1 MPNLRVLYLKGNA
14 AIRSVSN
21 YRRNMICNVKTLTY
35 LDDRPIKPID
45 RLGAEAYMI
54 GGAQAENSARKEYAD
69 KNNFV
74 KNVRKEEEFELNY
87 EERKAKAM
95 NNMRNEYHN
104 KKETLELKKKFLMG
118 GMFYLYSR
126 NSEIS

>member
-1 MPNLRVLYLKGNA
+1 M
-14 AIRSVSN
+14 
-21 YRRNMICNVKTLTY
+21 KTLTY

-45 RLGAEAYMI
+45 RIGAEAYMI
-54 GGAQAENSARKEYAD
+54 GGAQAEITARKEYAD

-95 NNMRNEYHN
+95 NNMLNEYHN

-118 GMFYLYSR
+118 GILYL
-126 NSEIS
+126 